1 MTCSCQIWSRG
12 LLARL
17 AAGVALMCDKIG
29 RVSKRMPEMQ
39 SLTSAGP
46 SAAVARP
53 SANPSS
59 FRLSVDQGHRS
70 QSIETCAC
78 PRLPVGEPKSIAPA
92 IGAPWSYCL
101 SHDLDFAAVL
111 GARLFQRNF
120 GEENAFAASLVP
132 RAEHPRV
139 AGWGSGRQS
148 GGWRPTG

>member
-101 SHDLDFAAVL
+101 SHDLDFAAVWERSASIPKEL
-111 GARLFQRNF
+111 RQ
-120 GEENAFAASLVP
+120 GECFSRPICSNGGTPCSF
-132 RAEHPRV
+132 
-139 AGWGSGRQS
+139 WGPGRQS
-148 GGWRPTG
+148 GEW